1 MTIPK
6 RFPWRLFSRIV
17 LIQALLVLVA
27 VAASGVAARYFY
39 KQQFIAQVESQ
50 LHVTLKSLTQDL
62 PGDLP
67 ANVTPSWC
75 ATHSH
80 DSSFRLTLIASS
92 GLVLCDSH
100 HQVQTM
106 ENHLGRTEVQAAL
119 GSTSGFGQSVR
130 YSETLSENMLYGA
143 LNVKSKGVF
152 LRGAIPLSN
161 LIASLQILDSSLI
174 GFLVLI
180 ALVLGGFALW
190 SGRKLALPLGRI
202 LLKAENVAHHQ
213 ASEQEFE
220 EDSFGELSELDSSLE
235 DIRRDLEAKAENLNR
250 EREEQA
256 TLMSAISDAIIA
268 VDLEGT
274 PLFYNSRFAVLFG
287 GQAVLRTGNARLWEL
302 FRDPEVLDAFRAALK
317 GGKNTAIS
325 AHAFAHSEGQKFFS
339 LSVAPLRRSTIGGVY
354 GAVGVFH
361 DVTALKK
368 AEQIRIDFV
377 ANVSHELRTPLT
389 AIKGYTDTLEQD
401 IGQGRAI
408 SKEFVEVISRN
419 TARLMSLIN
428 DLLDLSSLDAN
439 ADNLQRIELSTE
451 EISARVL
458 KQLSGAFETKKQNV
472 ILHAGVSNVYAD
484 ATRLEQVLV
493 NLLDNAAKY
502 TPSGGQI
509 SLSWERTPSNEVL
522 LKVSDSGPGIPPE
535 HHERLFERFYR
546 VDKARSRELGGTGLG
561 LAIVKHIM
569 QRHGG
574 AVWVESTVGQG
585 ASFVCRFPG
594 ALG

>member
-1 MTIPK
+1 MTNSK
-6 RFPWRLFSRIV
+6 KFPWRLFSRIV

-27 VAASGVAARYFY
+27 VAVSGVAARYFY
-39 KQQFIAQVESQ
+39 KRQFLAQVESQ
-50 LHVTLKSLTQDL
+50 LHVTLERLSD
-62 PGDLP
+62 DLP
-67 ANVTPSWC
+67 ANVTAQCCVS
-75 ATHSH
+75 HSH
-80 DSSFRLTLIASS
+80 DSTFRLTLISPS
-92 GLVLCDSH
+92 GQVLCDSH
-100 HQVQTM
+100 HGVQTM
-106 ENHLGRTEVQAAL
+106 ENHLRRPEVQAAL
-119 GSTSGFGQSVR
+119 SSSSGFGQSVR
-130 YSETLSENMLYGA
+130 YSETLSERMLYGA
-143 LNVKSKGVF
+143 LNIKSKSVI

-161 LIASLQILDSSLI
+161 LMATLQVLDSSLM

-180 ALVLGGFALW
+180 GLVLGGFALW
-190 SGRKLALPLGRI
+190 SGRKLALPLGRL
-202 LLKAENVAHHQ
+202 LLKAENVAHNQ
-213 ASEQEFE
+213 ASDERFE
-220 EDSFGELSELDSSLE
+220 EDTFGELSELDSSLE
-235 DIRRDLEAKAENLNR
+235 NIRRDLEAKAENLNR
-250 EREEQA
+250 ERDEQA

-287 GQAVLRTGNARLWEL
+287 GQALRAGRVRLWEL
-302 FRDPEVLDAFRAALK
+302 FRDPEVLDAFRMALTE
-317 GGKNTAIS
+317 GRNSSIS
-325 AHAFAHSEGQKFFS
+325 AHGFDHSEGRRFFS
-339 LSVAPLRRSTIGGVY
+339 LSVAPLRRTSIGGVY

-401 IGQGRAI
+401 IGQGRAV

-439 ADNLQRIELSTE
+439 ADNLQRAELSTE
-451 EISARVL
+451 EISTRVL
-458 KQLSGAFETKKQNV
+458 KQLSGAFEAKKQKV
-472 ILHAGVSNVYAD
+472 AVQAAVSSVYAD

-509 SLSWERTPSNEVL
+509 KLSWEKTPSNEVL
-522 LKVSDSGPGIPPE
+522 LKVSDSGPGIPAE

-569 QRHGG
+569 QRHDGS
-574 AVWVESTVGQG
+574 VWVESTVGQG

-594 ALG
+594 EA